1 MRTSGWEIVRNILE
15 HVQTEICEK
24 RKNVASDSWT
34 VTIKQKPVFFKKKSV
49 VKSLNLLL
57 ERV

>member
-49 VKSLNLLL
+49 Y
-57 ERV
+57 E